1 MRRIRRTE
9 AICLRSRDHRE
20 SSKLLT
26 FFSLEEGRLTGIAKG
41 ARRPGSKFGAALE
54 PFSIS
59 NIIWYWHQEKS
70 VFTISDAELVRSFS
84 GLAAEPARFL
94 AAEQV
99 GEFVLRT
106 VHRHDP
112 SPQLYRLV
120 ATYLGAL
127 DRADAGFEALVA
139 SFLIKA
145 ASFLGFR
152 PELRK
157 CLACKRAPG
166 PDRPVTFDLEQGGVY
181 CAECREPGAG
191 TAGVRLDPGRLLEI
205 SGLLHTAGSQI
216 DTSSVQPDVLD
227 LVLRYVASHIDPLL
241 LNSFNWRKL

>member
-1 MRRIRRTE
+1 MRRIRRAQ

-41 ARRPGSKFGAALE
+41 ARRPRSKFGAALE
-54 PFSIS
+54 PFAIS

-70 VFTISDAELVRSFS
+70 VYTISDAELVRSFS
-84 GLAAEPARFL
+84 GLSAEPARFL

-106 VHRHDP
+106 VHQLDP
-112 SPQLYRLV
+112 NPQLYRLM
-120 ATYLGAL
+120 ATYLEAL
-127 DRADAGFEALVA
+127 DRADAGFEVLVA
-139 SFLIKA
+139 SFLLKA

-152 PELRK
+152 PELRR
-157 CLACKRAPG
+157 CLACRRTPG
-166 PDRPVTFDLEQGGVY
+166 SDRPVTFDMEQGGVY
-181 CAECREPGAG
+181 CSECREPGAG
-191 TAGVRLDPGRLLEI
+191 PAGVRLDSGRLMEI
-205 SGLLHTAGSQI
+205 SGLLHTAGSEI
-216 DTSSVQPDVLD
+216 DAASVRPDVLD

-241 LNSFNWRKL
+241 LNSFNWREL